1 MHPLLN
7 EKTKTMSYKFYFVAL
22 LTLLTSPS
30 LLAQTDH
37 AWIGTGKVRVRITPT
52 GIHPDAE
59 GGFLLE
65 SGIPGQW
72 VSRDGRRGCE
82 KLVKN

>member
-1 MHPLLN
+1 
-7 EKTKTMSYKFYFVAL
+7 MSYKFYLVLL
-22 LTLLTSPS
+22 LTLVTPLS
-30 LLAQTDH
+30 LSAQTDH
-37 AWIGTGKVRVRITPT
+37 AWIGTGKVRARITPT

-72 VSRDGRRGCE
+72 FSRDGRRGCE
-82 KLVKN
+82 KVVKN